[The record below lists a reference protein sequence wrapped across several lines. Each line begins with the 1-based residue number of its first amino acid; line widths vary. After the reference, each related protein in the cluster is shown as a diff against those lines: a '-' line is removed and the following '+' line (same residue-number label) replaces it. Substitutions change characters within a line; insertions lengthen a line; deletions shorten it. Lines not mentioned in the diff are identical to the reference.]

1 MFYPWRRDDDSC
13 GAEHT
18 VTVTETILQGA
29 ETSTLV
35 DLFDATGT
43 GLIATAT
50 GRPNMGSNVA
60 TDSTV
65 EPESTSTSD
74 SSTQESTVSV
84 TSTVATTK
92 TLNLVSATS
101 SSAPRGSECPSR
113 DASKSPPAPA
123 ATIAGSVVGSIAGLA
138 LVTLLISYCLRRK
151 RKRNFKLTIKRKTEE
166 KDNREEAEQIENV
179 VAERDQALEVLER
192 RRSIVSP
199 KSFDF
204 GFNPSVQTPLPKHS
218 TAVPPPQ
225 WI

>member
-1 MFYPWRRDDDSC
+1 MLYPWRRDDNSC
-13 GAEHT
+13 GADHT

-35 DLFDATGT
+35 DLIGATST

-50 GRPNMGSNVA
+50 GRPSIGLNAAME
-60 TDSTV
+60 STF

-74 SSTQESTVSV
+74 SSTQQATVSV

-101 SSAPRGSECPSR
+101 SSAPRASECPSR
-113 DASKSPPAPA
+113 DASKSSSAPA

-138 LVTLLISYCLRRK
+138 LIVLLVSYLLKRK
-151 RKRNFKLTIKRKTEE
+151 RKLKLTIKRKTEE
-166 KDNREEAEQIENV
+166 KDDREVAQQIENV
-179 VAERDQALEVLER
+179 LAERDQALEALER

-204 GFNPSVQTPLPKHS
+204 GFSPSVRTPLPKHS
-218 TAVPPPQ
+218 TAVAPPQ
-225 WI
+225 CI